1 MAVEKISFL
10 NIRKTSEAHYKFIPQ
25 TNIIIGQN
33 GVGKT
38 TIIETLF
45 LLSTSKSFRKKQYT

>member
-45 LLSTSKSFRKKQYT
+45 LSILG